1 MQLSLEPCLN
11 KEMTMNTSDT
21 PVTGR
26 IFNVQ
31 HFCVDDGEGIRT
43 TVFLKG
49 CPLRCEWCHNPE
61 SYKSEREIMLRDE
74 RCRLCAGCAS
84 VCAHGAHTFLPDNK
98 HVYDREKCTV
108 CGDCI
113 NVCRFEAIE
122 SVGKSATVDEIL
134 AEVLADRVFYEKSG
148 GGVTVSGGEPTAQP
162 KFTEALLSACKREG
176 IGTCIETSGW
186 CKSEIITN
194 LIPSVDLFLFD
205 WKITDD
211 DLHQK
216 YTGVSNKPIVENLA
230 ILNDAGARV
239 ILRCPLI
246 PDVNLTEH
254 HFDGIAS
261 LANRFDCIESIELE
275 PYHPLGISK
284 SRALGRESAYAN
296 SEFFDR
302 DTASRVREYIANRVS
317 ISVSVLGK

>member
-1 MQLSLEPCLN
+1 MFRA
-11 KEMTMNTSDT
+11 D
-21 PVTGR
+21 R
-26 IFNVQ
+26 
-31 HFCVDDGEGIRT
+31 CVSCGACAR
-43 TVFLKG
+43 V
-49 CPLRCEWCHNPE
+49 CET
-61 SYKSEREIMLRDE
+61 
-74 RCRLCAGCAS
+74 
-84 VCAHGAHTFLPDNK
+84 GAHTFSPDGE
-98 HVYDREKCTV
+98 HIFDRTHCQK
-108 CGDCI
+108 CGDCTKE
-113 NVCRFEAIE
+113 CFYEAVEKIGG
-122 SVGKSATVDEIL
+122 VKTVDDVLFEI
-134 AEVLADRVFYEKSG
+134 LADRVFYEKSG

-176 IGTCIETSGW
+176 IDTCIETSGW
-186 CKSEIITN
+186 CKSEIIKN